1 MNDRFTE
8 TVTNPPAPAGQPAP
22 AISEARLAANRANAL
37 KSTGPK
43 TPEGK
48 RRSSLNAYR
57 SGLHGQIVCSTPEE
71 LAVYRKHIDDV
82 ISEYNPAGPT
92 EIFLTTSCAEN
103 MWRLNRCRALENG
116 IFANGHRELVDSI
129 DSGHS
134 EVDTSLAA
142 ARTFEAQAKQIALL
156 SVYEGRIRRTLE
168 KDLAALKA
176 LQAERKAAYEKAADQ
191 ATAFARYASARN
203 EEYTPGDDFQPAS
216 AWGGFVFSEPELL
229 RRWDRKCRLE
239 AARDYCRTGHDPRPN
254 PKSDPKIDMAA

>member
-1 MNDRFTE
+1 MTDQPTE
-8 TVTNPPAPAGQPAP
+8 TITAAVAPANNSTPN
-22 AISEARLAANRANAL
+22 ISEAKLTANRANAQ

-48 RRSSLNAYR
+48 RKSSLNAYR
-57 SGLHGQIVCSTPEE
+57 SGLHGQIVCATPEE
-71 LAVYRKHIDDV
+71 LAAYRKHIDDV
-82 ISEYNPAGPT
+82 IAEYNPAGPT

-129 DSGHS
+129 DSGHP
-134 EVDTSLAA
+134 EVDTTLAA

-191 ATAFARYASARN
+191 ATAFLRYSAYRK
-203 EEYTPGDDFQPAS
+203 EDYETGDDFKPAS
-216 AWGGFVFSEPELL
+216 AWGGFVFSAEEIA
-229 RRWDRKCRLE
+229 RRFDRQRRYEKALHYHRSGK
-239 AARDYCRTGHDPRPN
+239 DPN
-254 PKSDPKIDMAA
+254 PQPVISPKIDIAA